1 MSAGARR
8 SYEAGAKV
16 RQFPQARAVVR
27 FDDLQRQDHR
37 PAEGWQQLR
46 GTVLTTETVELVAGF
61 PGSATHGNRLRRARL
76 TITEEWLVIN
86 DGKTD
91 GFALAFDQIDSLTV
105 VPGSARSR
113 YAIQIRYREGREHR
127 NFFIK
132 FADAVWPF
140 RAGSDSLRI
149 ATLLAELGV
158 DVVPIDPESNH
169 KQLAMSAPDMRK
181 AALETMVWSG
191 DITGP
196 IGGWLTQHRSRCQ
209 AWLTTSSFIWRR
221 DEGSGVN
228 RILLEDVISA
238 FTGTRIDQESCP
250 IVLLSVLDG
259 VGDRHEL
266 PFIFDTQR
274 GPDENRREC
283 AALLGGLRMR
293 DIPVAI
299 QPPPLRPWTGIGSL
313 LAAADASCQDDGPL
327 PPQEHRRV
335 SAGEFE
341 AHYLIDIARLN
352 RDIVGYVPDV
362 ADSVLAPVQNVS
374 HAAAASELERRFEAG
389 ELSKDAMLE
398 QRSRFKALIEA
409 RGKLAAIAEQ
419 RAQGTRPA
427 GILMHQRDAVM
438 SSLNAAIM
446 PDAPVQSES
455 LVPMKIELVQP
466 RMHLRLLPN
475 PRLSL

>member
-1 MSAGARR
+1 MSVDARR
-8 SYEAGAKV
+8 AQDARSRVRQIPEAGT
-16 RQFPQARAVVR
+16 VVR
-27 FDDLQRQDHR
+27 FDTRERQDHR
-37 PAEGWQQLR
+37 PTEGWQQMR
-46 GTVLTTETVELVAGF
+46 GPVLTTETVELVAGF
-61 PGSATHGNRLRRARL
+61 PGSATQGNRLRRARL
-76 TITEEWLVIN
+76 TITGEWLVVN
-86 DGKTD
+86 DGKSD
-91 GFALAFDQIDSLTV
+91 GFALAFDQLDSLTV

-113 YAIQIRYREGREHR
+113 YAIQIRYRDGREHR

-158 DVVPIDPESNH
+158 DVVPIDPVSNH
-169 KQLAMSAPDMRK
+169 KKLAMSALDLRR

-191 DITGP
+191 DVTGP
-196 IGGWLTQHRSRCQ
+196 IGGWLTQHRARCQ
-209 AWLTTSSFIWRR
+209 VWLTTTSFIWRR

-238 FTGTRIDQESCP
+238 STGTRIEQEPFP

-274 GPDENRREC
+274 GADENRREC

-293 DIPVAI
+293 DIPVAM
-299 QPPPLRPWTGIGSL
+299 QPPPLRPWTGLGSL
-313 LAAADASCQDDGPL
+313 LAAADASSQDVRPL
-327 PPQEHRRV
+327 PPQRHRRV

-389 ELSKDAMLE
+389 EITRDAMLA
-398 QRSRFKALIEA
+398 QRCRFKALIEA

-427 GILMHQRDAVM
+427 AILMHQRDAVM

-446 PDAPVQSES
+446 SEAPDRSEPP
-455 LVPMKIELVQP
+455 LPMKIERMQP

-475 PRLSL
+475 PRLSP